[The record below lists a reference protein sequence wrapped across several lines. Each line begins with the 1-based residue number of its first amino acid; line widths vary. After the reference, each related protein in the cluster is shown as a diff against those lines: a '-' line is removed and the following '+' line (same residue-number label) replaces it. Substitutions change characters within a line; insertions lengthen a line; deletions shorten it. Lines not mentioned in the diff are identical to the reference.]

1 MRPLLEQSHY
11 EILEVQPSVD
21 AGALQRAYAI
31 ARSTYQ
37 PESAA
42 TYSIFNDEDSGAILR
57 RIEEAYQVLS
67 DAEQRAAYDRLL
79 SERKREEPPPPPP
92 VSEASLPAPVPR
104 AAGTPGLAPPL
115 RRPQPPPI
123 VVTTRVIDRRPRV
136 VQDEP
141 EEFAMLIQ
149 NAAPREAAA
158 SANLADGLDPEDG
171 IYDGAVLR
179 RIRMS
184 LGIELAEVATR
195 SKISLEHLHS
205 IEEDRFDALPPA
217 VYVRGFVREMARCL
231 GLDPIAVSKSYVD
244 MLTASRSTR
253 R

>member
-1 MRPLLEQSHY
+1 LRPLLEQSYY
-11 EILEVQPSVD
+11 EILEVKPSVD
-21 AGALQRAYAI
+21 PGALQRAYVI

-37 PESAA
+37 PDSAA
-42 TYSIFNDEDSGAILR
+42 TYSIFSEEDSGAILR
-57 RIEEAYQVLS
+57 RIEEAYRVLS
-67 DAEQRAAYDRLL
+67 DAEQRAAYDQSL
-79 SERKREEPPPPPP
+79 SEQRRAQEPQAPAAD
-92 VSEASLPAPVPR
+92 ASGPAPVPR

-115 RRPQPPPI
+115 RRPLPPPV
-123 VVTTRVIDRRPRV
+123 VVTTRVTDRRARV
-136 VQDEP
+136 IEHEP

-149 NAAPREAAA
+149 NAAPREAAGGA
-158 SANLADGLDPEDG
+158 SLADGLDPEDG

-184 LGIELAEVATR
+184 QGIELAEVASR

-205 IEEDRFDALPPA
+205 IEEDRFDALPPP

-231 GLDPIAVSKSYVD
+231 GLDPNAVSKSYHD
-244 MLTASRSTR
+244 MMTATRSPR